1 MTPELSPD
9 ISNHI
14 YYDLV
19 HRIHPDNIHKISPS
33 DLNKDLRF
41 LTISQPNLSLRK
53 IVFENS
59 LAAILLESSQRLI
72 QSDTQNPSTVTI
84 AHKLLPIIMLNQINQ
99 RFEPVWKTMI
109 NQQNQLSSPLE
120 NILLSLG
127 NRNTGIRAV
136 ALLPNKNQDFTKPPI
151 HKTSQAFSEW
161 IRSIH
166 PDDSNYEI
174 SKFLGWYSDFYS
186 PSDQKALIE
195 KISLQSLPKKIKS
208 YFNHF
213 QQNNLI

>member
-59 LAAILLESSQRLI
+59 LAAILLESSQRLTSHNHA
-72 QSDTQNPSTVTI
+72 QSNKST
-84 AHKLLPIIMLNQINQ
+84 L
-99 RFEPVWKTMI
+99 
-109 NQQNQLSSPLE
+109 
-120 NILLSLG
+120 
-127 NRNTGIRAV
+127 
-136 ALLPNKNQDFTKPPI
+136 
-151 HKTSQAFSEW
+151 
-161 IRSIH
+161 
-166 PDDSNYEI
+166 
-174 SKFLGWYSDFYS
+174 
-186 PSDQKALIE
+186 
-195 KISLQSLPKKIKS
+195 
-208 YFNHF
+208 
-213 QQNNLI
+213 